1 MAAFP
6 AVPAPGDQ
14 VRVPVEVKLAAG
26 WRFNPRR
33 GRFESEQ
40 GEEFTP
46 PGDLPKKTKIV
57 HKVPR
62 LATARRASLSEAER
76 DLASYAQVIL
86 PPGEAP
92 EKYLDR
98 IRAWPCVVEAQVG
111 PRVSLP
117 GNG

>member
-1 MAAFP
+1 VAAFP

-14 VRVPVEVKLAAG
+14 VRVPVEVKLAPG

-33 GRFESEQ
+33 GRFE
-40 GEEFTP
+40 GEKGEVFAP

-62 LATARRASLSEAER
+62 LATAERAALSEAER
-76 DLASYAQVIL
+76 DLASYLQVIL
-86 PPGEAP
+86 PATEAP
-92 EKYLDR
+92 EKYLER
-98 IRAWPCVVEAQVG
+98 IRAWPCIVEAHVG

-117 GNG
+117 GRL